1 VRESLVTSI
10 WINQLFKKEGLRT
23 VDGGRIKVR
32 HPGRQSTDCG
42 PDVTDAVIVFDGGRP
57 VHGDIEI
64 HVGSSEWMGHGHHL
78 DPNFNRVILHVVLW
92 HRGGTTFSPTK
103 DGREVPIL
111 PLAQYLTKPLEQLA
125 GEAQSHSTRQ
135 KRCYAAAR
143 KRGRPATL
151 AILQAAG
158 ERRFA
163 FKARQLQRAL
173 ALRRSDQVLYEGIMR
188 ALGYT
193 KNEMAFTRLATL
205 LPIERL
211 HQLAA
216 SGQMATIQAL
226 SLGVAGLL
234 PSEGNFS
241 PEDVAEIDRLRA
253 PWKGSG
259 MKEVMKR
266 GDWRF
271 FRVRTANLP
280 PRRLAG
286 VSHLL
291 VRHCGDLSQNI
302 VRLAG
307 LPSLREARKTLAEAL
322 IVRTSDYW
330 ASHGDFGVGV
340 PLQGAV
346 IGPDRA
352 TDIRVNVILPFVMA
366 HGHIHR
372 KPWLSNRARKLY
384 RTERKL
390 SENRIT
396 RYMARQIF
404 GEGSRGVDSACQ
416 QQGLIHLYGRYCVRA
431 KCAVCP
437 LS

>member
-1 VRESLVTSI
+1 M
-10 WINQLFKKEGLRT
+10 
-23 VDGGRIKVR
+23 
-32 HPGRQSTDCG
+32 
-42 PDVTDAVIVFDGGRP
+42 
-57 VHGDIEI
+57 HGDIEI
-64 HVGSSEWMGHGHHL
+64 HVRSSDWIGHGHHL
-78 DPNFNRVILHVVLW
+78 DPNFNQVILHLVLW
-92 HRGGTTFSPTK
+92 HRGGTFSPTA

-111 PLAQYLTKPLEQLA
+111 PLEKYLTKPLEQLMS
-125 GEAQSHSTRQ
+125 EARCGGTRE
-135 KRCYAAAR
+135 KLCCAAAR
-143 KRGRPATL
+143 QRGRPATL
-151 AILQAAG
+151 DILQAAG

-163 FKARQLQRAL
+163 LKGRQLKKAL

-188 ALGYT
+188 ALGYS
-193 KNEMAFTRLATL
+193 KNETAFARLATQ

-211 HQLAA
+211 HGLAA
-216 SGQMATIQAL
+216 TGQMNTIQAL
-226 SLGVAGLL
+226 ALGMAGLL
-234 PSEGNFS
+234 PLEGSFS
-241 PEDVAEIDRLRA
+241 PDDLAEIDRLRA

-266 GDWRF
+266 EDWRF
-271 FRVRTANLP
+271 FRVRPANLP

-291 VRHCGDLSQNI
+291 VRHSSGLSQNM

-307 LPSLREARKTLAEAL
+307 LRSLGEAQKRLAEAL

-340 PLQGAV
+340 PSPGAV

-352 TDIRVNVILPFVMA
+352 TDIRVNIILPFVMA
-366 HGHIHR
+366 YAHKNGEPR
-372 KPWLSNRARKLY
+372 LSNRARRLY

-390 SENRIT
+390 PENRII
-396 RYMARQIF
+396 RYMTRQIF

-416 QQGLIHLYGRYCVRA
+416 QQGLIHLYGQFCLRA
-431 KCAVCP
+431 RCAVCP